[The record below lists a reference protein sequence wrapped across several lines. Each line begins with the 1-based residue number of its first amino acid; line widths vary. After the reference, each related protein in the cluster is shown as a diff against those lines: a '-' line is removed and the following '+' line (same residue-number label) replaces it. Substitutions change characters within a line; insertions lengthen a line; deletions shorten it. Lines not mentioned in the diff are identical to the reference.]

1 MTHETMNATPKQVM
15 SPESFAAL
23 GGGRIA
29 YVRPLHAEEA
39 KDLFPQMPAVV
50 PELKLWALLG
60 ADGTPIMLADSREAV
75 ELNAQENDLET
86 VSLH

>member
-1 MTHETMNATPKQVM
+1 MTDETTMAALRQVM
-15 SPESFAAL
+15 SAESFAAL

-29 YVRPLHAEEA
+29 YVRPLNPDEA
-39 KDLFPQMPAVV
+39 KGLFPQMPQVV
-50 PELKLWALLG
+50 PELELWALLG

-86 VSLH
+86 VSRH

>member
-1 MTHETMNATPKQVM
+1 MTDETTMAAIRQVM

-29 YVRPLHAEEA
+29 YVRPLNPDEA
-39 KDLFPQMPAVV
+39 KGLFPQMPAVV
-50 PELKLWALLG
+50 PNLALWALLG